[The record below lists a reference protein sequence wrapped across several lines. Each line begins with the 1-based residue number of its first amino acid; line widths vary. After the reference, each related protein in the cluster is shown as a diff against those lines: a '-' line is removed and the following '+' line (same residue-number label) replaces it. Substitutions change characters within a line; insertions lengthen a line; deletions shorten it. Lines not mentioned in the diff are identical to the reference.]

1 MAVSWYCSGM
11 RPVSGGLK
19 VMTEANRKAEFH
31 THCVHSSTTATF
43 IFNIF
48 VYFYHSLPHCLF
60 ISSVLELLL
69 TLMESALPIS
79 LDHHESIKMW
89 SVSAWKVQDGRTVRV
104 FQFGESFD
112 WSNGFCVSV
121 CVCDLLTFWHLILE
135 INLLCSE
142 ILVFGNLPSWCR
154 YLICQILISGINTVA
169 GCVLCTALCILLK
182 QQWLLML

>member
-1 MAVSWYCSGM
+1 MKFGERRLKGFSQCFYLLRTAQEQISVLGSLLKHTVSWLLLVSWYCSGM

-89 SVSAWKVQDGRTVRV
+89 SASAWKVQDGRTVRV

-121 CVCDLLTFWHLILE
+121 CVCVISWHSDI
-135 INLLCSE
+135 
-142 ILVFGNLPSWCR
+142 
-154 YLICQILISGINTVA
+154 
-169 GCVLCTALCILLK
+169 
-182 QQWLLML
+182 